1 MKTTL
6 GPVIEWLYKA
16 TAGIRFK
23 PDRKAVRAELEE
35 HLEDKALDLQRI
47 FPEMTAKEARE
58 RAAADMGDPVEIGTE
73 LAQLHRPWL
82 GYLWRASQ
90 AVLAGALLVSVFTF
104 GGQILDG
111 ALDDWRDRWEDNR
124 QGKQAREMIFGDA
137 EPNWEGERLLLYP
150 LEPDVSRNQGVGTFT
165 ASQAALWLEEGEY
178 TLYIDLQ
185 LDVDFPWQVQ
195 EYLWSYLTFTD
206 SLGTVY
212 DVLSHRGSYQEG
224 LDRVRYN
231 IALSD
236 FDPAAEW
243 VRLDYWFGA
252 ERLFSMTLELDEGG
266 GTE

>member
-1 MKTTL
+1 MNE
-6 GPVIEWLYKA
+6 PRRVPPDRWLELA
-16 TAGIRFK
+16 TFRIAFI

-47 FPEMTAKEARE
+47 FPDLTEKEARE

-90 AVLAGALLVSVFTF
+90 AVLAGALLVSVFTC

-111 ALDDWRDRWEDNR
+111 ALDDWRDQWEENR
-124 QGKQAREMIFGDA
+124 RGKQFQEMLFGDA
-137 EPNWEGERLLLYP
+137 EPSWEGERLLLYP

-206 SLGTVY
+206 SLGTDY
-212 DVLSHRGSYQEG
+212 DMLSHRGSYQEG
-224 LDRVRYN
+224 PDRVRYN

-236 FDPAAEW
+236 FDPVAEW
-243 VRLDYWFGA
+243 VR
-252 ERLFSMTLELDEGG
+252 MTYFP
-266 GTE
+266 GTELSLTIDLTQGVEA

>member
-1 MKTTL
+1 MD
-6 GPVIEWLYKA
+6 GPRRVPPDRWLELA
-16 TAGIRFK
+16 TFRIAFI
-23 PDRKAVRAELEE
+23 PDRKAVRRELWE
-35 HLEDKALDLQRI
+35 HLEDKALDFQRI
-47 FPEMTAKEARE
+47 FPDLTEKEARE
-58 RAAADMGDPVEIGTE
+58 RAAADMGDPVEIGKE

-82 GYLWRASQ
+82 GYLWRCSQ
-90 AVLAGALLVSVFTF
+90 AVLAVALLVSFFTF

-111 ALDDWRDRWEDNR
+111 ALDDWRDRWEDSR
-124 QGKQAREMIFGDA
+124 QGKQAREMIFGYA

-212 DVLSHRGSYQEG
+212 DMLSCRGSYQEG

-243 VRLDYWFGA
+243 VRLTY
-252 ERLFSMTLELDEGG
+252 LP
-266 GTE
+266 GTELSLTIDLTQGVEA

>member
-1 MKTTL
+1 MNE
-6 GPVIEWLYKA
+6 PRRVPPERWLELA
-16 TAGIRFK
+16 TFRIAFI

-47 FPEMTAKEARE
+47 FPDLTEKEARE

-150 LEPDVSRNQGVGTFT
+150 LEPDVSQSQGVGTFT

-212 DVLSHRGSYQEG
+212 DMLSHRGSYQEG
-224 LDRVRYN
+224 PDRVRYN

-243 VRLDYWFGA
+243 VRLTYFQ
-252 ERLFSMTLELDEGG
+252 
-266 GTE
+266 GTELSLTIDLTQGVEA